1 MRAILLHNKRSGR
14 ATPGGAYPK
23 RLLRRLLQEA
33 GYRVDYR
40 STRKPGWDEGLED
53 PGDLIAIAGGDGTVS
68 KVLRRLTRRD
78 VPLALLPTGASN
90 NIAGSLGLTGR
101 LETIIARLPGAR
113 RRRLDVGVAR
123 TAHGDRT
130 FVESAG
136 LGLFAEFLKRADPD
150 EVAAS
155 GTDLLLQLVSR
166 ARSRWCRIKADGADL
181 HGRYVLA
188 MALNTP
194 CVGPGLRLAPGAEP
208 GDGKLDLLLVTPSQ
222 RGMLKEYLRGL
233 ADGAAPKFPFPLKQV
248 RQIRMGWVVG
258 AGHLD
263 DRLWP
268 NGQAARQGVMTLE
281 VAAAP
286 FEVLVP

>member
-14 ATPGGAYPK
+14 TTPGGAYPK
-23 RLLRRLLQEA
+23 RLLRRLLEEA

-40 STRKPGWDEGLED
+40 STRKPGWSEGLED
-53 PGDLIAIAGGDGTVS
+53 PGDLIVIAGGDGTVS

-78 VPLALLPTGASN
+78 VPLAILRTGSSN
-90 NIAGSLGLTGR
+90 NIAGSLGLTGKP
-101 LETIIARLPGAR
+101 EAIIPKLPGAK
-113 RRRLDVGVAR
+113 RRRLDVGLAR
-123 TAHGDRT
+123 TAQGDRA

-136 LGLFAEFLKRADPD
+136 LGLFAEFLKRVDPD
-150 EVAAS
+150 EIAAS
-155 GTDLLLQLVSR
+155 GTDLLLQLASR
-166 ARSRWCRIKADGADL
+166 ARSRWCRIKADGVDL
-181 HGRYVLA
+181 NGRYVLA

-194 CVGPGLRLAPGAEP
+194 CVGPGVKLAPGAEP

-222 RGMLKEYLRGL
+222 RGLLKVYLRGL
-233 ADGAAPKFPFPLKQV
+233 ADGASPEFPFSLKQV